1 MPYTVDFQAVLNR
14 DLKIQN
20 ILKRVEK
27 FCLTFVIDLDQIQE
41 TDRERDRKRDR
52 KRDRDRG
59 KERGKERERERK
71 RKRERTREYV

>member
-41 TDRERDRKRDR
+41 TDRARDRVRDR
-52 KRDRDRG
+52 VRDGAR
-59 KERGKERERERK
+59 
-71 RKRERTREYV
+71 VIFPV

>member
-14 DLKIQN
+14 DLKIHN

-52 KRDRDRG
+52 KRDREID
-59 KERGKERERERK
+59 RERDRK
-71 RKRERTREYV
+71 RDR